1 MKIGKINNPV
11 FNSLESEGIKHDYQK
26 VTASITDLARQVQGL
41 NHRAVEQYQ
50 PVVEELLR
58 TGCIDTRHIE
68 HTLDGLL
75 DFCGY
80 PPVLQLYKRL
90 CRHYWEIN
98 PVATAS
104 YINTYRELWDSEPE
118 QKLTSREAGQ

>member
-1 MKIGKINNPV
+1 M
-11 FNSLESEGIKHDYQK
+11 SDCQE

-41 NHRAVEQYQ
+41 NQRAVEQYQ
-50 PVVEELLR
+50 PVVAEILR
-58 TGCIDTRHIE
+58 TGCRDTRHIE

-80 PPVLQLYKRL
+80 DPALQLYKRL
-90 CRHYWEIN
+90 CRHYWQID

-104 YINTYRELWDSEPE
+104 YINAYRELWDSEPE
-118 QKLTSREAGQ
+118 QEFTLRETGQ